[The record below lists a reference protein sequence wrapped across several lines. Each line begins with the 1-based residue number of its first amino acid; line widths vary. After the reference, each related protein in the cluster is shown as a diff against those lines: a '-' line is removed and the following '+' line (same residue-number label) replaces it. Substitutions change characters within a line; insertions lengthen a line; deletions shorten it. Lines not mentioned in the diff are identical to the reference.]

1 MKQVTYI
8 NESMQILLDLLIK
21 PLEFTQK
28 YILVINLIKFI
39 SRKIKSSQK
48 VYSCCVI
55 STTIV
60 NF

>member
-8 NESMQILLDLLIK
+8 NEYMQILLDLLIK

-39 SRKIKSSQK
+39 SRKNKKLSKSL
-48 VYSCCVI
+48 
-55 STTIV
+55 
-60 NF
+60 